1 MDVSPPPFHSSSS
14 WYVHWALW
22 VAAFRSV
29 SVRGTRR
36 LPRYGGWGT
45 SRRLRYQ
52 LPAFACF
59 TPSFAV
65 LPPDPSSAVLLSGD
79 DFYLELVGGGIS
91 LPLSLQHHC
100 LLLVSVSLSL
110 LSLCL
115 WTGPKK
121 L

>member
-79 DFYLELVGGGIS
+79 DFYLELVGGEF
-91 LPLSLQHHC
+91 LSLSHSSTTVC
-100 LLLVSVSLSL
+100 S
-110 LSLCL
+110 
-115 WTGPKK
+115 
-121 L
+121 